1 MVTNYISPRD
11 YVPYEN
17 YSNYTFKTGLKK
29 FILASKLIFTLF
41 KSRAMQSNKCQAPLI
56 PRKPE
61 KLKKQNSFSTQFL

>member
-61 KLKKQNSFSTQFL
+61 KLKKTEQL